1 MHVSFLQ
8 RAYHTVHP
16 APGPQPCSQATT
28 QAEQARATTRHL
40 MSQFFLRF
48 HPRSL
53 GLKNV
58 FWEFFN
64 VKNADLPRQARD
76 TKRNEKPIDNHGMT
90 LTEAQAQTV
99 EELCERAE
107 GARSSLAHTD
117 GVGAVGRGGDCAVAR
132 VAIAVGGAA
141 ASHRAREP
149 QAVGV
154 CCRVRGQD
162 IDMPQWYRRA
172 RLGRQIDSCLLSWL
186 QASPY
191 SGSGQRLWLSTDC
204 W

>member
-1 MHVSFLQ
+1 MYRHKVIHASFLQ

-28 QAEQARATTRHL
+28 QAEQAGHHPA
-40 MSQFFLRF
+40 SNVSVFSPFFIHVLLVLK
-48 HPRSL
+48 SL
-53 GLKNV
+53 
-58 FWEFFN
+58 FWGVFN

-172 RLGRQIDSCLLSWL
+172 RLRQIDSCLLSWL

-191 SGSGQRLWLSTDC
+191 SGSGC
-204 W
+204 G